1 MMQRSFPWLAL
12 GLGLLFALVLMRFGP
27 TADGGGLPLL
37 TALLISE
44 FGFLITAVAAGISV
58 RDLLR
63 EGAQAVCLLLLAGN
77 VLLAVNFLRMG
88 LLFWPDTGG
97 Q

>member
-1 MMQRSFPWLAL
+1 MQRSFPWLAL
-12 GLGLLFALVLMRFGP
+12 GLGLLLALVLMRFGP

-44 FGFLITAVAAGISV
+44 FGFLLTAIAAGIGV
-58 RDLLR
+58 RDLVNQ
-63 EGAQAVCLLLLAGN
+63 GARAVCILPLAGN
-77 VLLAVNFLRMG
+77 ALLAVNFLRMG
-88 LLFWPDTGG
+88 LALWPGVSG

>member
-1 MMQRSFPWLAL
+1 MQRSFPWLAL
-12 GLGLLFALVLMRFGP
+12 GLGLLLALLLIRFGP

-44 FGFLITAVAAGISV
+44 FGFLLTAIAAGIGV
-58 RDLLR
+58 RGLLGQ
-63 EGAQAVCLLLLAGN
+63 GARAVCIFLLACN
-77 VLLAVNFLRMG
+77 ALLAVYFLRTG
-88 LLFWPDTGG
+88 LALWPGVSG

>member
-1 MMQRSFPWLAL
+1 MQRSFPWLAL
-12 GLGLLFALVLMRFGP
+12 GLGLLLALVLMRFGP

-44 FGFLITAVAAGISV
+44 FGFLLTAIAAGIGV
-58 RDLLR
+58 RDLVNQ
-63 EGAQAVCLLLLAGN
+63 GARAVCILPLAGYE
-77 VLLAVNFLRMG
+77 LLAVYFLRMG
-88 LLFWPDTGG
+88 LGLWPGVSG